1 MALFDSA
8 ADYARYRPG
17 IPDEAVQLLAETL
30 ADLERPTL
38 LDLGSGT
45 GQVPAALLPAVPRIT
60 RVDLVDPD
68 SDMLR
73 TATEQ
78 LRPLH
83 GQTVVAL
90 HAVPA
95 ETFSAPA
102 NGYQADL
109 VTCARSFHWL
119 DRPTVLKMIDRVT
132 SPTASVAVMGDGS
145 LWTYESPWTAALKA
159 LIQPYIGEGR
169 RAGTTGTYSG
179 PSSRYEDDLAESA
192 FSKVTEHR
200 FPVRRT
206 WTPDQVVGYLRSTSF
221 AQPSLFDESGQ
232 AGRRHARFEQEART
246 LLGDHVHGEGLVE
259 DAVFTVL
266 LARRDGAAGPEVL
279 LSRRAGNV
287 YAAGLWH
294 FPSGCDQVL

>member
-17 IPDEAVQLLAETL
+17 IPDEAVRLLAESL

-83 GQTVVAL
+83 GQAVVAF

-95 ETFSAPA
+95 ESFSAPA
-102 NGYQADL
+102 DGYQADL
-109 VTCARSFHWL
+109 VTCARAFHWL
-119 DRPTVLKMIDRVT
+119 DRPAALRMIDRVSMNPG
-132 SPTASVAVMGDGS
+132 SP
-145 LWTYESPWTAALKA
+145 AAGMPVSNRKRA
-159 LIQPYIGEGR
+159 LLEEYM
-169 RAGTTGTYSG
+169 
-179 PSSRYEDDLAESA
+179 
-192 FSKVTEHR
+192 
-200 FPVRRT
+200 
-206 WTPDQVVGYLRSTSF
+206 
-221 AQPSLFDESGQ
+221 
-232 AGRRHARFEQEART
+232 
-246 LLGDHVHGEGLVE
+246 HGEGLVE
-259 DAVFTVL
+259 DTVFTVL
-266 LARRDGAAGPEVL
+266 LARRVGAA
-279 LSRRAGNV
+279 
-287 YAAGLWH
+287 
-294 FPSGCDQVL
+294 